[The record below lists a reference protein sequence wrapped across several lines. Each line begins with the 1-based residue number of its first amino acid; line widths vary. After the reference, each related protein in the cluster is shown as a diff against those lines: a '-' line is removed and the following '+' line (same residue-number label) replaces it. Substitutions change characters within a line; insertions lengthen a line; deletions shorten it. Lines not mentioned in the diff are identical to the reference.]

1 MRGLA
6 CGRLGLMGEP
16 LEMVQERGI
25 ATGAESPV
33 HREIELGPLGRA
45 RVQLGGHGGPFAIL
59 LAMNIAPLPAGWEVC
74 PGGSAAGCAMVG
86 FQPKPRNLA

>member
-1 MRGLA
+1 
-6 CGRLGLMGEP
+6 MGEP